1 MSETVGLRRRIG
13 LFALFL
19 LCGLLVFVADDFL
32 KNEIQVIFRICITA
46 AFLLIALWLRKNE
59 QRSKYFQVTFAFFII
74 SLVTL
79 LNSLLPFPGSSS
91 DPTVKGHLLH
101 QIFST
106 LVIVIPIVLLTK
118 LSGNSMDSIYL
129 QKGRLRLGLLI
140 GLVPFLFFVI
150 LILVFPAGLKYASM
164 LFSISEDIT
173 YEKILSL
180 MPTVVVFV
188 LLNGFKEEL
197 WARGVFLKRL
207 ETFIGAWPSNIL
219 TAFVFA
225 AGHVGVS
232 YTPVLFIFLG
242 ITFALGLAWGYVM
255 QKTNSLIGSALFHA
269 AMDITI
275 VLGIF
280 SFL

>member
-19 LCGLLVFVADDFL
+19 LCGLLIFVAGDFL
-32 KNEIQVIFRICITA
+32 KDEIQVIFGICITA
-46 AFLLIALWLRKNE
+46 AFLAIALWLRKNE
-59 QRSKYFQVTFAFFII
+59 RRGRYFQVTFAFFII

-79 LNSLLPFPGSSS
+79 LNSLLPLPGSSS
-91 DPTVKGHLLH
+91 GPTVKGYLLQ

-118 LSGNSMDSIYL
+118 LSGDTMGSIYL
-129 QKGRLRLGLLI
+129 QKGRLRLGLII

-150 LILVFPAGLKYASM
+150 LILAFPAGLKYAAM
-164 LFSISEDIT
+164 FFSISEEIS
-173 YEKILSL
+173 YEQILSL
-180 MPTVVVFV
+180 MPAVAVFA

-197 WARGVFLKRL
+197 WYRGVFLRKF
-207 ETFIGAWPSNIL
+207 ETFIGVWPSNIL
-219 TAFVFA
+219 SALVFA
-225 AGHVGVS
+225 ASHVGVS
-232 YTPVLFIFLG
+232 YTPVLLVFLG
-242 ITFALGLAWGYVM
+242 MTFALGLACGYVM
-255 QKTNSLIGSALFHA
+255 QKTNSIIGSALLHA

-275 VLGIF
+275 VLGTF